1 MAKPAEIVRTM
12 VTQAIASAMP
22 RTDSTNRSGRRRM
35 FASANRTRHMNVLP
49 DAAVAIAG
57 DRTVVG
63 AEVSTRRMVRSLC
76 FANGYGQC
84 RPG

>member
-1 MAKPAEIVRTM
+1 
-12 VTQAIASAMP
+12 
-22 RTDSTNRSGRRRM
+22 
-35 FASANRTRHMNVLP
+35 MNVLP

-76 FANGYGQC
+76 FANGYG
-84 RPG
+84 